1 MSSEAEFHRNL
12 RSKIADRIANNP
24 KSDYAEG
31 DELYLPSGTK
41 VIFISDLLT
50 HRKGKDDGAQR
61 AYVRL
66 PDGSESSVFLRDL
79 SPEPPQRESTP
90 AQLVSR
96 LLEDHNKIPSVEEL
110 FRIFK
115 QVNIDCL
122 KTGES
127 VVDFTDTEFYANQ
140 IDAMW
145 EGNDEKVV
153 DAAASALRDYAKAQG
168 YVLPKRRVKES
179 PETVYPDTRE
189 GVVAMLQADSQGLNL
204 RRTNIASVDRDP
216 SVNGV
221 WKVDLKDGTRI
232 ICYLAGYPDAMGRK
246 RPHNDFE
253 VGEIPVKRIGQR
265 YNNS

>member
-96 LLEDHNKIPSVEEL
+96 LLEDPSAWQTANRRAEGKFGEFGLATCSEEEMNEIVDIKAL
-110 FRIFK
+110 NVLARK
-115 QVNIDCL
+115 E
-122 KTGES
+122 GEHG
-127 VVDFTDTEFYANQ
+127 FAT
-140 IDAMW
+140 M
-145 EGNDEKVV
+145 DEK
-153 DAAASALRDYAKAQG
+153 DMERLLNAHPNLLR
-168 YVLPKRRVKES
+168 
-179 PETVYPDTRE
+179 T
-189 GVVAMLQADSQGLNL
+189 
-204 RRTNIASVDRDP
+204 
-216 SVNGV
+216 
-221 WKVDLKDGTRI
+221 
-232 ICYLAGYPDAMGRK
+232 
-246 RPHNDFE
+246 
-253 VGEIPVKRIGQR
+253 
-265 YNNS
+265 